1 MVFHIH
7 RRSQLS
13 FTFLS
18 IIFYEPSLLLV
29 IDNSLFLQSVRLL
42 PNLVPFEAESFI
54 LIPKAHT
61 RKYSDAIMSEHELGR
76 RWSLELPEEEV
87 IFRDES
93 DKSSSTHTGKRDK
106 STSTHTTKSVNMSG
120 GIMTLHGSSGD
131 FGNKRPSWSSDL
143 PEEEALFGD
152 KSSSTH
158 QTTEGNA
165 SKVEDTSQATKSGT
179 KEDKMTNAGE
189 KDENAVGQ
197 SESKK
202 EKKKKKKTKNKKKK
216 KEKDTASPESQT
228 GNATDVIVQSEA
240 SQEPSK
246 NDEIEDSTF
255 DTNKDPKKKQKKSKK
270 KKKDKKKRKE
280 EKAPE
285 KESEETSKTITMIL
299 KEGEL
304 GQDSD
309 EESID
314 IDVEGSVKKSIMLRD
329 AKGSIVPR
337 RGSRVTFGPK
347 VGRAYSRRTSKGFRT
362 TFAKTRE
369 TVINDNF
376 RVSKNPTQMKLE
388 CIEAFFYNH
397 GMEIAL
403 GSLFLALNLTMAA
416 HGAYQFS
423 EIGGWTPPNNVLRV
437 TLPIARA
444 AGRLVTLNCAI
455 LLLTGCKYL
464 WTLVRT
470 YVAPVVPIGFP
481 IDDVMPKYH
490 RYVALTV
497 IFSGCVVHTIPQIV
511 NYASRSITMDHE
523 GIRVWTFGNG
533 FATKQLLVTG
543 TLLAIIFSTFYFT
556 TLQAFRKTAAGFRWF
571 WMFHGIGIATAYPLL
586 LIHGTCRGHPIFL
599 YFAILPLV
607 LYLFDVSMRRRNIA
621 SAKVLR
627 WRVHDDDGQQITEL
641 VLERPKD
648 FSYTPGQYAE
658 LKFEPISTRE
668 WHPFTIASSPEED
681 ETSNN
686 EVVFYIKNAGRWTGA
701 LADYAAA
708 FDLSKARSPPNIYV
722 RGPHGAPAMNY
733 TEYKHI
739 IVIGSGVG
747 VTPLL
752 SIWNYLLEKGKAL
765 ANEKSIDY
773 QKLPMS
779 FMSSDRRKVMKEKSS
794 RVMQQSMN
802 IFNDE
807 SKSSRFLTD
816 FSRSFDFLGNQSM
829 QLGSLGYFENF
840 DLTSDEE
847 KSEVSPSTH
856 RSFGKFRSIFI
867 FLAIILESMTVSIP
881 LFVLFVFAETATICF
896 QFAGW
901 YMAAN
906 VVASSLSLIALVV
919 YGTHIVACT
928 IAAGWS
934 IYFRLFKCWLECS
947 LIVANGFALWFSIRG
962 CMLARGQIDAA
973 AWDFTNSVISIS
985 VVIFLQAIRIFHMF
999 YTTLKVQSSAGDTDR
1014 KSTRKSIALEN
1025 GEELCSVD
1033 GIVIN
1038 RKYSNMKFAARNI
1051 LPRILQEGLSDVF
1064 SMEFYGTREKPKE
1077 KDDHS
1082 SSTEKITEHSL
1093 VGDMMGSVG
1102 RNINVRGSMYYAN
1115 KAVEEQSSQED
1126 FFCAGRPDWNIIF
1139 LKAISKAHAAN
1150 EEGESVGVFFC
1161 GSPAIAKALNSEAK
1175 KVTAQHQFA
1184 MNCLN
1189 GKRCKCKLIVHSEN
1203 F

>member
-1 MVFHIH
+1 
-7 RRSQLS
+7 
-13 FTFLS
+13 
-18 IIFYEPSLLLV
+18 
-29 IDNSLFLQSVRLL
+29 
-42 PNLVPFEAESFI
+42 
-54 LIPKAHT
+54 
-61 RKYSDAIMSEHELGR
+61 
-76 RWSLELPEEEV
+76 
-87 IFRDES
+87 
-93 DKSSSTHTGKRDK
+93 
-106 STSTHTTKSVNMSG
+106 
-120 GIMTLHGSSGD
+120 
-131 FGNKRPSWSSDL
+131 
-143 PEEEALFGD
+143 
-152 KSSSTH
+152 
-158 QTTEGNA
+158 
-165 SKVEDTSQATKSGT
+165 
-179 KEDKMTNAGE
+179 
-189 KDENAVGQ
+189 
-197 SESKK
+197 
-202 EKKKKKKTKNKKKK
+202 
-216 KEKDTASPESQT
+216 
-228 GNATDVIVQSEA
+228 
-240 SQEPSK
+240 
-246 NDEIEDSTF
+246 
-255 DTNKDPKKKQKKSKK
+255 
-270 KKKDKKKRKE
+270 
-280 EKAPE
+280 
-285 KESEETSKTITMIL
+285 
-299 KEGEL
+299 
-304 GQDSD
+304 
-309 EESID
+309 
-314 IDVEGSVKKSIMLRD
+314 
-329 AKGSIVPR
+329 
-337 RGSRVTFGPK
+337 
-347 VGRAYSRRTSKGFRT
+347 
-362 TFAKTRE
+362 
-369 TVINDNF
+369 
-376 RVSKNPTQMKLE
+376 
-388 CIEAFFYNH
+388 
-397 GMEIAL
+397 
-403 GSLFLALNLTMAA
+403 
-416 HGAYQFS
+416 
-423 EIGGWTPPNNVLRV
+423 
-437 TLPIARA
+437 
-444 AGRLVTLNCAI
+444 
-455 LLLTGCKYL
+455 
-464 WTLVRT
+464 
-470 YVAPVVPIGFP
+470 
-481 IDDVMPKYH
+481 
-490 RYVALTV
+490 
-497 IFSGCVVHTIPQIV
+497 
-511 NYASRSITMDHE
+511 MDHE
-523 GIRVWTFGNG
+523 GIRVWTFGDG

-607 LYLFDVSMRRRNIA
+607 LYLFDVSMRRRNVV

-641 VLERPKD
+641 ALERPKD

-658 LKFEPISTRE
+658 LKFEPISSRE

-765 ANEKSIDY
+765 AAEKSIDY
-773 QKLPMS
+773 QKVPMS
-779 FMSSDRRKVMKEKSS
+779 FMSSDRRKVMKEKST

-802 IFNDE
+802 VFNDE
-807 SKSSRFLTD
+807 SKSSRFLMN
-816 FSRSFDFLGNQSM
+816 FSRSVDFFGNQSM
-829 QLGSLGYFENF
+829 QLKTLGYFENF
-840 DLTSDEE
+840 DHKLDEE
-847 KSEVSPSTH
+847 KSEVSSSTH
-856 RSFGKFRSIFI
+856 RSFGRFRSIFI

-881 LFVLFVFAETATICF
+881 LFVLFVFGETAAICF

-906 VVASSLSLIALVV
+906 VIASSVSLIALVV

-934 IYFRLFKCWLECS
+934 IYFRLFKCWLECC

-973 AWDFTNSVISIS
+973 AWDFTNSIISIG

-999 YTTLKVQSSAGDTDR
+999 YTTLKVQSSAGDTGR
-1014 KSTRKSIALEN
+1014 KPTRKSIALEN

-1038 RKYSNMKFAARNI
+1038 RKYSNMKFVARNI

-1077 KDDHS
+1077 KEDHS

-1102 RNINVRGSMYYAN
+1102 RNINVRGSVYYAN
-1115 KAVEEQSSQED
+1115 KAVEEQRSQED

-1161 GSPAIAKALNSEAK
+1161 GSPAIANALKSEAK

-1184 MNCLN
+1184 MNSLY